1 MTVKTAIAYFVG
13 GLIGDALG
21 VALVLFLLYLT
32 EHGVPDRVV
41 DRITWSVIV
50 GCAAMLI
57 GVVVYSVVAGGGS

>member
-21 VALVLFLLYLT
+21 VALVLFLLYLM
-32 EHGVPDRVV
+32 EHGAPDRVV
-41 DRITWSVIV
+41 DRIAGSVIV
-50 GCAAMLI
+50 GCVALLI